1 MADLN
6 ETQEVRA
13 LPETIYAVGGRDA
26 NRLVCGNELFVY
38 LCIST
43 FFEYIQYALCN
54 RRLYNIAT

>member
-26 NRLVCGNELFVY
+26 SRLVCGNELFVD
-38 LCIST
+38 LRIST
-43 FFEYIQYALCN
+43 SSEYYMHCASM
-54 RRLYNIAT
+54 

>member
-43 FFEYIQYALCN
+43 SFEYI
-54 RRLYNIAT
+54 